1 MIHRIGGF
9 LSVLALAL
17 AGCGEA
23 PPPKPAAPQPKIEG
37 QSVIFPAGSPQLG
50 ALVTEQAEARTE
62 MILRFNGRLV
72 WDENRTARIFSPFG
86 GRVLSIAVQPGD
98 RVAAGQVLAWVA
110 APDLGQAQADA
121 RRAEQDHALAKKQ
134 LARVEE
140 LHGAGVA
147 PAKDLQSA
155 QADAERSAAERART
169 AERLKLYGSG
179 AGEVDQRFAIRA
191 PVGGVVVERNL
202 NPGQEL
208 RPDAGADKALF
219 VVSDPSR
226 LWFLLDAS
234 EADVQMIRAGM
245 KIRLSGNAPGAER
258 FDGEITQIADFVDP
272 QTRTV
277 KLRGTVDNK
286 ERKLKSEMYVIG
298 RVRIPTTDGLLI
310 SPKAVY
316 LRGEQNYVFVDAGKG
331 RFERKRVRLGPSMDG
346 RQVVYEGINA
356 GDLVV
361 MDGAL
366 LLERLLA
373 SKD

>member
-1 MIHRIGGF
+1 M
-9 LSVLALAL
+9 LAL
-17 AGCGEA
+17 AGCGET
-23 PPPKPAAPQPKIEG
+23 PPPKASVPQPRIEG
-37 QSVIFPAGSPQLG
+37 QAILFPPGSAQTG
-50 ALVTEQAEARTE
+50 ALVTEQAEPRTE
-62 MILRFNGRLV
+62 MVLRFNGRLV

-98 RVAAGQVLAWVA
+98 RVAAGQVLAWLA

-121 RRAEQDHALAKKQ
+121 RRAEQDHALARKQ

-147 PAKDLQSA
+147 PTKDLQSA
-155 QADAERSAAERART
+155 QAEAERTSAERART
-169 AERLKLYGSG
+169 AERLKLYGTG

-191 PVGGVVVERNL
+191 PLGGVVVDRNL

-208 RPDAGADKALF
+208 RPDAGGDKALF

-226 LWFLLDAS
+226 LWFLLDAG
-234 EADVQMIRAGM
+234 EADVPLIKAGM
-245 KIRLSGNAPGAER
+245 KIRLSGNAPGADR

-277 KLRGTVDNK
+277 KVRGTVDNA
-286 ERKLKSEMYVIG
+286 ERKLKAEMYVIG

-331 RFERKRVRLGPSMDG
+331 RFERKRVRLGPAMDG
-346 RQVVYEGINA
+346 RQVVYEGLNA